1 MGVLIKMRNE
11 QIQVLQESKEVRRNA
26 VSGRKDGGAH
36 LSLWACPF
44 LGALWRLFCAVRAA
58 R

>member
-1 MGVLIKMRNE
+1 MLIKMRNE